1 MSSEDLDKPTQ
12 KVQCRHAHKVG
23 CKDAI
28 SHDDI
33 T

>member
-1 MSSEDLDKPTQ
+1 MSSEDVDKPTQ
-12 KVQCRHAHKVG
+12 KVQCRHVHKVG

-28 SHDDI
+28 SHDI